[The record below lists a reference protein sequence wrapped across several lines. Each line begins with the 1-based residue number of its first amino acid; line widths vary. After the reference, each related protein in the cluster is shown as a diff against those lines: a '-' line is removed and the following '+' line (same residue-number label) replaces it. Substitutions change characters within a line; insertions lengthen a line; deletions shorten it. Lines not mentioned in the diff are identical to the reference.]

1 MQRSQWTEHFE
12 KVDRA
17 LRQILQP
24 GPIRPTNELRSPA
37 QREFRSRVRGR
48 RLTVLVFVL
57 TILIYFLCA
66 PAGMLGAVFLTL
78 KVAAR
83 IYPAA
88 HAQPALVAFMVLDSI
103 YVVLLGRVLWIAS
116 LVLWLVLCFVAG
128 PDWDRNL
135 TQEHEGGHTGS
146 TCSWVVVVGCLRH
159 SSSAHSFSLA
169 GWRAGPPFHQTN

>member
-116 LVLWLVLCFVAG
+116 LVLWLVLIGIGISRKSMRVAILALLALG
-128 PDWDRNL
+128 WL
-135 TQEHEGGHTGS
+135 
-146 TCSWVVVVGCLRH
+146 
-159 SSSAHSFSLA
+159 SLA
-169 GWRAGPPFHQTN
+169 AYGIRVPHILFP